1 MTMSTTN
8 SGIVLQLIARLLIVE
23 RKREE
28 IAFDDTYHGIHQSH
42 DSYLNRKCFDVFIGI
57 LMIMYNEIY
66 LLFAKFCSYICLA
79 HTFFLSCSVILGSMC
94 GFELLVLFNS
104 ISALLR

>member
-57 LMIMYNEIY
+57 LMIKYNDIY
-66 LLFAKFCSYICLA
+66 YAIRQVLQLFLFGTHFFSRVSRAVSPFQQYISPVKMMGRS
-79 HTFFLSCSVILGSMC
+79 F
-94 GFELLVLFNS
+94 
-104 ISALLR
+104 